1 MSLFSVNMKQNLS
14 LYLRLVRQSICC
26 IAQLVLHHS
35 SHDCE
40 SIQKFHWLKFI
51 QITTE
56 WVNNLLLFMIPDHLF
71 YYFSSSSYPF
81 KQMNCGPQLYNWQEK
96 WLGSRLLVLIF
107 SPINLCYSHYHQK
120 TILYTNVSVETK
132 STFSSEFIRKFF
144 RHKLPSVPASW
155 GIQNS
160 EILYEIQIPKI
171 LSKISRF

>member
-1 MSLFSVNMKQNLS
+1 MSLFSVTVKQNLS
-14 LYLRLVRQSICC
+14 LHLRLLRQSICC
-26 IAQLVLHHS
+26 IAQLVLHPS
-35 SHDCE
+35 SCDCE

-56 WVNNLLLFMIPDHLF
+56 WVNNSLLFMIPDYLF
-71 YYFSSSSYPF
+71 YYISSPF